1 VKTAM
6 SQTFSVTGLSC
17 QSCVKHVTEAI
28 GALPGVQRVSV
39 DLEPKGASTVHVEAA
54 EPLGDDEVQAALAE
68 EGNYSLLR

>member
-1 VKTAM
+1 M

>member
-1 VKTAM
+1 MIKGLDKAGPSH
-6 SQTFSVTGLSC
+6 SQSTSR
-17 QSCVKHVTEAI
+17 VTEAI